1 MQQNQHDKLTS
12 LQLKQVSGGIEV
24 SEIPTQ
30 GEVIETPKKPI
41 FDSLT
46 TSESVTMLPDIMS

>member
-1 MQQNQHDKLTS
+1 MQQHQHNTLTS

-41 FDSLT
+41 FESLA
-46 TSESVTMLPDIMS
+46 TSCSITMLPDIMS